1 VLTVGDPFPS
11 YELTAVVSSDPAT
24 AYVTVRSSDHAGQ
37 WRVVFFWPLDFTAVC
52 PTEIATFGEHHDE
65 FDSRDTMVLG
75 VSTDS
80 EYAHR
85 AWRQEQPRL
94 RNLPF
99 PMASDMRRDLSSAC
113 GVLADDGT
121 AHRATFLVDPDNAI
135 QFVMVTN
142 GDTGRNVAEVL
153 RVLDALQTGEM
164 TPCGWAPGDQTL
176 GT

>member
-1 VLTVGDPFPS
+1 VLIVGDEFPA
-11 YELTAVVSSDPAT
+11 YELTGVVSSDPEN
-24 AYVTVRSSDHAGQ
+24 AYTPVRSADHVGR

-52 PTEIATFGEHHDE
+52 PTEIAAFGEHHDE
-65 FDSRDTMVLG
+65 FVAREALVLG

-85 AWRQEQPRL
+85 AWRQEQPSL
-94 RNLPF
+94 RRLPF
-99 PMASDMRRDLSSAC
+99 PMVSDMRRDLSSAC

-121 AHRATFLVDPDNAI
+121 AHRATFVVDPDNAI

-142 GDTGRNVAEVL
+142 GDTGRNVGEVL
-153 RVLDALQTGEM
+153 RELDALQTGEM
-164 TPCGWAPGDQTL
+164 TPCGWTPGQATL